1 MMLLKSFSTLQQSS
15 ARIFRNQIKLFS
27 VSKHLSDSKDSD
39 LVVDVKSEESKI
51 IEQIHQDY
59 SSEVLV
65 KLESKEDKDITQT
78 SDQPSELTDKY
89 AVRFQSR
96 LDHYRRSGFIAKPVL
111 INIPDEPKLNPV
123 LDKTIDVVKGKAF
136 RRELVEITYCCQF
149 QVQQK
154 RT

>member
-1 MMLLKSFSTLQQSS
+1 MLLLKSFSTLQQSS

-39 LVVDVKSEESKI
+39 LVPDVKSEESKI
-51 IEQIHQDY
+51 IEQIHKDY

-65 KLESKEDKDITQT
+65 KLESKEENDLAQA

-111 INIPDEPKLNPV
+111 INVPDEPKLNPL
-123 LDKTIDVVKGKAF
+123 LDKTIDVVKGMLSF
-136 RRELVEITYCCQF
+136 N
-149 QVQQK
+149 
-154 RT
+154 

>member
-1 MMLLKSFSTLQQSS
+1 MLLLKSFSTLQQSS

-39 LVVDVKSEESKI
+39 LVPDVKSEESKI
-51 IEQIHQDY
+51 IEQIHKDY

-65 KLESKEDKDITQT
+65 KLESKEENDLAQA

-111 INIPDEPKLNPV
+111 INVPDEPKLNPI
-123 LDKTIDVVKGKAF
+123 LDKTIDVVKGMLSF
-136 RRELVEITYCCQF
+136 N
-149 QVQQK
+149 
-154 RT
+154 